1 MQETV
6 HGKNVRA
13 KFSCVSGVLMVC
25 LLYGCRIDSLEETC
39 VRVQI
44 SS

>member
-13 KFSCVSGVLMVC
+13 KFSCVSRALMVC
-25 LLYGCRIDSLEETC
+25 LVYSYPIDSLEETC
-39 VRVQI
+39 VRL
-44 SS
+44 